1 MWAIYFHITLTNQF
15 NKRLKTAKFVIFRVI
30 GSETNLK
37 RNEASYAA
45 FFQNRKFYGQS
56 RDN

>member
-1 MWAIYFHITLTNQF
+1 MIQQGKSSFLLGNINFHITLTNQF

-45 FFQNRKFYGQS
+45 FF
-56 RDN
+56 